1 MGKLIILTLILIVII
16 GYVYASYRYYK
27 YRYDKYLSKQEAVAK
42 MYRDINDILVKYN
55 IVRDEEK

>member
-1 MGKLIILTLILIVII
+1 MGKLIILTLILIVLI

-27 YRYDKYLSKQEAVAK
+27 YRYNKYLSKKEAVAQ
-42 MYRDINDILVKYN
+42 MYRDINDILAKYN